1 MENPVL
7 ASNRYV
13 FKNSKDVFIDFEK
26 IKLLSSKLKEFKR
39 PTFPLKFH
47 FLENFEKTLNFLLII
62 DCLNFCFWNKKRKWK
77 IKINKEYKGGYIGM
91 VKSLKEFFREN
102 PEYLDFKKLSE
113 ISYLKFKEMFK
124 GGKNLLLLKKRWEI
138 LRKVSFLISRKY
150 KNSFLNFIKDEKK
163 DILHLMFKIVKE
175 LPSFRD
181 EREFKGKKIFFY
193 KRAQHLIAN
202 IFSLEKSFHLE
213 TFRNINKLTAFSD
226 YKLPQ
231 ILYHFGVLRYSKELK
246 DKISEDLKK
255 EIEEKINELK
265 KIKERDDK
273 EEIERKISDLSNSL
287 QKVGAEIYGK
297 RTREEKKEGPD
308 VEEGEYKEK

>member
-246 DKISEDLKK
+246 DKIKNREIIKKGSNFEIEIRGNTILGIEFLKK
-255 EIEEKINELK
+255 EL
-265 KIKERDDK
+265 
-273 EEIERKISDLSNSL
+273 ERKGRNLFSFEIDWILWNLS
-287 QKVGAEIYGK
+287 QKMKFNFPYHLTK
-297 RTREEKKEGPD
+297 TTD
-308 VEEGEYKEK
+308 Y